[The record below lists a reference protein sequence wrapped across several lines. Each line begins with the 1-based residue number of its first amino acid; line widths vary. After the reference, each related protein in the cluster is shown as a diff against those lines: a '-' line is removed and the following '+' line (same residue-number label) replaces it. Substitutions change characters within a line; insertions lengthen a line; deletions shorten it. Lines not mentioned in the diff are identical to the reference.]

1 MVRSH
6 VEHSLGRAMKT
17 GYGSPR
23 SELAES
29 PPAELM
35 LAVRVGTDR
44 ALGTRDMTA
53 ISTWTVSGIPA
64 EYA

>member
-1 MVRSH
+1 
-6 VEHSLGRAMKT
+6 MKT

-29 PPAELM
+29 PPPELM
-35 LAVRVGTDR
+35 LAVRVGTDH
-44 ALGTRDMTA
+44 ALGTRDMAA
-53 ISTWTVSGIPA
+53 IGSWTVSGIPA